1 MSTLSFAM
9 KTLGERLRELREA
22 KDLSVRE
29 LARKL
34 KHSAATISDIELGRR
49 HPSQT
54 ILKELAREFGI
65 SVEELESHDHRP
77 PVDDLRRLS
86 DREPAMGFA
95 LRRLVD
101 QGITGEELL
110 RFLKEEEKKRK

>member
-1 MSTLSFAM
+1 M
-9 KTLGERLRELREA
+9 KTLGERLRELREG

-49 HPSQT
+49 HPSPA
-54 ILKELAREFGI
+54 ILKELARELGTT
-65 SVEELESHDHRP
+65 VEELEAHDHRP

-101 QGITGEELL
+101 QGISGEDLL
-110 RFLKEEEKKRK
+110 RFLHEEEKKKR

>member
-1 MSTLSFAM
+1 MR
-9 KTLGERLRELREA
+9 TLGEHLRELREA

-49 HPSQT
+49 HPSADV
-54 ILKELAREFGI
+54 LKELAREFGTT
-65 SVEELESHDHRP
+65 VEKLQKHDHRP
-77 PVDDLRRLS
+77 PVDALRRLS
-86 DREPAMGFA
+86 DREPTMGFA

-101 QGITGEELL
+101 QGVTGDELL
-110 RFLKEEEKKRK
+110 KLLEGKEKKKP